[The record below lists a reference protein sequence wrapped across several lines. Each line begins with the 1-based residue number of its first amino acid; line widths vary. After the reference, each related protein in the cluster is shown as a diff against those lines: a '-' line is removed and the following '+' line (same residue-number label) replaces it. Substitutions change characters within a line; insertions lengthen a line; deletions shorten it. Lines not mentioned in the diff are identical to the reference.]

1 MKKKR
6 ITVVAVAILACLAA
20 VQLNLLEASAGT
32 IYVTSRDNSG
42 TGTLREAANYVNA
55 NGGTNTISWIT
66 GSGGSIY
73 LTSAL
78 SALNGNTTL
87 DVTNSTT
94 AVSISGADGVYMPLA
109 GSVTMS
115 NDNVSNPMTVS
126 IVLSSTGS
134 VTKTGDGVL
143 YLTGTNTYT
152 GGTFLNGGTVAIY
165 GDSGLGNATGALSF
179 NGGTLKIMDTV
190 SMSRLITLNAGGGT
204 FDTNSQN
211 LTLSGVIDGS
221 GRLTK
226 TGLGTLYLNA
236 ANTYTGGTTVSS
248 GTLQVGIDN
257 GLPSSG
263 AVSVG
268 QEGTLA
274 LSDYAQAVAS
284 YSGSGTLVMKLS
296 TAITNL
302 DVAGTAALGGVL
314 SLSFAPQLFTDGQ
327 TFTPITA
334 GAITGQFSTILS
346 PAALMFT
353 PTYNAGSMVLT
364 VSMIPFVN
372 IADSGNQRAVGAA
385 LEPLRAAP
393 TGDTATVL
401 SNLYSLNAAPLR
413 NAFDQ
418 ISPSALSSMRG
429 LVHAASDLQAGALR
443 SRWAALGGAA
453 PIVVDAASDEDMP
466 GASQV
471 QPDHVSYMYG
481 SGFGFFVSALGAGGK
496 VNQDADSPSYTL
508 TNGGG
513 IVGGDFRVGDAVA
526 LGAAV
531 SYLSGRTDVTYPNT
545 AHVDNRSIR
554 YGVYGSGGGDDLRLN
569 AYLGRAEDNF
579 STTRNVSFAEISRT
593 ASAKP
598 RGHETNAYASAS
610 YDVFEPGWGV
620 LAPIAEVNYDR
631 VDVDAFTENGADSL
645 DLAVD
650 RQTSESLRSNIGGR
664 FAASSRVGSC
674 VASSY
679 VSAGWRHEFKR
690 QSDITATLA
699 AGGGSF
705 STAVGNFGSDGLL
718 AGLGVGLD
726 WDTGL
731 TVEFSYSGDFR
742 SGIAEH
748 AGNAALHWKF

>member
-1 MKKKR
+1 MNKNR
-6 ITVVAVAILACLAA
+6 ISAFVVSILACLSAA
-20 VQLNLLEASAGT
+20 QFNAREASAGT

-42 TGTLREAANYVNA
+42 TGTLREAANYVNV

-284 YSGSGTLVMKLS
+284 YSGSGTLGMKLR
-296 TAITNL
+296 TGITNL

-334 GAITGQFSTILS
+334 GAITGQFSTIL
-346 PAALMFT
+346 
-353 PTYNAGSMVLT
+353 V
-364 VSMIPFVN
+364 
-372 IADSGNQRAVGAA
+372 
-385 LEPLRAAP
+385 E
-393 TGDTATVL
+393 
-401 SNLYSLNAAPLR
+401 
-413 NAFDQ
+413 
-418 ISPSALSSMRG
+418 
-429 LVHAASDLQAGALR
+429 
-443 SRWAALGGAA
+443 
-453 PIVVDAASDEDMP
+453 
-466 GASQV
+466 V
-471 QPDHVSYMYG
+471 Q
-481 SGFGFFVSALGAGGK
+481 
-496 VNQDADSPSYTL
+496 Q
-508 TNGGG
+508 
-513 IVGGDFRVGDAVA
+513 
-526 LGAAV
+526 
-531 SYLSGRTDVTYPNT
+531 
-545 AHVDNRSIR
+545 
-554 YGVYGSGGGDDLRLN
+554 
-569 AYLGRAEDNF
+569 
-579 STTRNVSFAEISRT
+579 
-593 ASAKP
+593 
-598 RGHETNAYASAS
+598 
-610 YDVFEPGWGV
+610 
-620 LAPIAEVNYDR
+620 
-631 VDVDAFTENGADSL
+631 
-645 DLAVD
+645 
-650 RQTSESLRSNIGGR
+650 
-664 FAASSRVGSC
+664 
-674 VASSY
+674 
-679 VSAGWRHEFKR
+679 
-690 QSDITATLA
+690 
-699 AGGGSF
+699 
-705 STAVGNFGSDGLL
+705 
-718 AGLGVGLD
+718 GLD
-726 WDTGL
+726 T
-731 TVEFSYSGDFR
+731 SS
-742 SGIAEH
+742 
-748 AGNAALHWKF
+748 